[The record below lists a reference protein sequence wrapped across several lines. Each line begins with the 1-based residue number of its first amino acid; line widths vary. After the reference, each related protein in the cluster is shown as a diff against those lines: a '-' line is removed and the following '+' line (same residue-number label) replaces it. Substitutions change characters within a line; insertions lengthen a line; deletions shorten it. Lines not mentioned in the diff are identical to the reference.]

1 MFLITIDLEKHVV
14 AGGGRDQGTGVFVP
28 PLRAF
33 LTTLQ
38 QQLKDEFFFDLE
50 AEKSKREGTEAK
62 VDDVKEGGM
71 TEEPAAKPK
80 AKPKLQLKKKK
91 VDDDPFASDDEEE
104 EKREAK
110 ASKPP
115 SKAASKSPSKSSGK
129 PPSKVGV
136 PAKKP
141 PSRAGTT
148 TKRIREESESDEEVK
163 PKRKMLLKPKERGE

>member
-1 MFLITIDLEKHVV
+1 MFLIAIDLEKHVV
-14 AGGGRDQGTGVFVP
+14 ADGGRDQGTGVFVL

-38 QQLKDEFFFDLE
+38 QQLKDEFFSDLE
-50 AEKSKREGTEAK
+50 AEKTKKEGVEVK
-62 VDDVKEGGM
+62 GDDVKEDGT

-80 AKPKLQLKKKK
+80 AKAKLQLKKKK
-91 VDDDPFASDDEEE
+91 ADDDPFASDDEEE

-115 SKAASKSPSKSSGK
+115 SKAASKPPSKSSGK
-129 PPSKVGV
+129 PLSKVGV
-136 PAKKP
+136 SAKKP
-141 PSRAGTT
+141 PSRAGTA

-163 PKRKMLLKPKERGE
+163 PKRKMLLKPKK